1 MEDEN
6 PRPDAAG
13 ELDIRQIMAILPH
26 RYPFLLIDRVL
37 ERSRKKRIVAIKNV
51 TINEPFF
58 QGHFPDYAIMPGVLM
73 VEAIAQAGG
82 VLLLPEVP
90 DHENKLLVFSGIDR
104 ARFRRPVVP
113 GDQLRIEVDVLN
125 WRPLA
130 ARLEGKVYVEGKL
143 VCETTIMCAVVPRPS
158 RTADAAPVS
167 QAGPAPAGAGSA
179 VDPVIDPSLE
189 PVSHE

>member
-1 MEDEN
+1 MEDET
-6 PRPDAAG
+6 PRQDAASG
-13 ELDIRQIMAILPH
+13 LDIRQIMAILPH

-90 DHENKLLVFSGIDR
+90 DHENKLLVFSGIND
-104 ARFRRPVVP
+104 ARFRRPVTP

-130 ARLEGKVYVEGKL
+130 ARLKGKVLVEGKL
-143 VCETTIMCAVVPRPS
+143 ACEATIMCAVVPRPS
-158 RTADAAPVS
+158 RIGTDSPEGSVAP
-167 QAGPAPAGAGSA
+167 PAEASA
-179 VDPVIDPSLE
+179 LE
-189 PVSHE
+189 TVNQE